1 MNEQSSDNKTI
12 RAQTNKIMDRM
23 TYIITLL
30 LACMVVN
37 GQQLPFN
44 INNLALST
52 SSSYKPKPLTDI
64 YNFKESYAN
73 YILIETNKVEESNY
87 KDTSWLKAEQYRKNG
102 NEKDSYHWLKLTS
115 QEGNALAS
123 RSLYIMEYKKGRN
136 KKALSY
142 FLKSADQGDINA
154 LYQLAL
160 VYLSKEGAPL
170 SEIQQKNMLTVK
182 YDKKIK
188 AWYKQKIDAN
198 SSFPMFMLGMV
209 SENQKGEP
217 SATKEALYWYERT
230 AQSINN
236 Q

>member
-1 MNEQSSDNKTI
+1 
-12 RAQTNKIMDRM
+12 MDKM
-23 TYIITLL
+23 IYIITLL
-30 LACMVVN
+30 LACMLVN

-44 INNLALST
+44 ANNLAST
-52 SSSYKPKPLTDI
+52 PSIPYKGKSLTDI

-73 YILIETNKVEESNY
+73 DILMEINKVEERNY

-102 NEKDSYHWLKLTS
+102 NEKDCYHWLKLTS
-115 QEGNALAS
+115 QKGNALAS
-123 RSLYIMEYKKGRN
+123 RSLYSIAYKKGKN

-160 VYLSKEGAPL
+160 VYFSKEGAPL

-198 SSFPMFMLGMV
+198 GSFPMFMLGMV

-217 SATKEALYWYERT
+217 SATNEALYWYERT